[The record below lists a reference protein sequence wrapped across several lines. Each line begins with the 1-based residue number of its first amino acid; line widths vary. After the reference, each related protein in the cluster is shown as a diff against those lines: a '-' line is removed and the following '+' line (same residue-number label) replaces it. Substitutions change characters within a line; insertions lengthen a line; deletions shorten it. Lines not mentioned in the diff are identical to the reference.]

1 MIFKLSVHACLD
13 NFLPSRKKKFDS
25 STFSDGI
32 ENRFDINFSCGE
44 SACFLFYMNVCL
56 LMYTVCVP
64 RSQRPEEGAA
74 SPGIGATDS
83 CEPSGPAGGL
93 CSKCLSPQSSLYL
106 QKDSKNGPLSKPS
119 PSWCLVQLLLSL
131 TVGCILTNLF
141 S

>member
-93 CSKCLSPQSSLYL
+93 CSKC
-106 QKDSKNGPLSKPS
+106 PLSTVIS
-119 PSWCLVQLLLSL
+119 LSTEGL
-131 TVGCILTNLF
+131 
-141 S
+141 